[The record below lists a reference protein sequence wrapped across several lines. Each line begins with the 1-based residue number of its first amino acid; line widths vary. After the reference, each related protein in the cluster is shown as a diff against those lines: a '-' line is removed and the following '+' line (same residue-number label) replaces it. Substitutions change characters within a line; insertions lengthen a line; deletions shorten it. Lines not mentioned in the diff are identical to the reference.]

1 MAVNPMG
8 PVTPCIVVHGGA
20 STLTST
26 SIFPMLVNGVKKAA
40 RMGYECLMTG
50 GEHAAVD
57 AVEAAIKVMEDDSNF
72 NAGHGSKLNTRGE
85 VEMDAMIM
93 DGKGL
98 DYDKS
103 LVIIEPVEEIKGKA
117 VHDTVGAV
125 AVDSYG
131 NVACG
136 TSTGGLTAVH
146 PGRVGDSPIAGS
158 GGYADNQVA
167 AASATGNGESI
178 FRVNLSRYA
187 LFMIQIGQTP
197 ADAAAA
203 ALRYMEQHVGGTAG
217 IIIVTR
223 DGESGVAFNSDHMP
237 WAQVKNGVTS
247 YGLHKG
253 EIKTVKKKKGRTG
266 RLESFVDSPEKTF
279 DDISQVSCS
288 TKSAQMKESDT
299 SNVAA
304 IGMDGVDGGD
314 VYVNM

>member
-1 MAVNPMG
+1 
-8 PVTPCIVVHGGA
+8 
-20 STLTST
+20 
-26 SIFPMLVNGVKKAA
+26 
-40 RMGYECLMTG
+40 
-50 GEHAAVD
+50 
-57 AVEAAIKVMEDDSNF
+57 
-72 NAGHGSKLNTRGE
+72 
-85 VEMDAMIM
+85 
-93 DGKGL
+93 
-98 DYDKS
+98 
-103 LVIIEPVEEIKGKA
+103 
-117 VHDTVGAV
+117 
-125 AVDSYG
+125 
-131 NVACG
+131 
-136 TSTGGLTAVH
+136 
-146 PGRVGDSPIAGS
+146 
-158 GGYADNQVA
+158 
-167 AASATGNGESI
+167 
-178 FRVNLSRYA
+178 
-187 LFMIQIGQTP
+187 MIQIGQTP

-237 WAQVKNGVTS
+237 WAQVKNDVTS

-288 TKSAQMKESDT
+288 TKSAQMKESNT